1 MNMIRLYLLLLFAAL
16 FVAAPAY
23 SLSTFSSS
31 FSNSVGLTTGG
42 SDTTQL
48 FQTENYT
55 YVDLLL
61 EGSAGNGT
69 ITTQYA
75 SKKDGAIIIDDPTVV
90 AFTAGTPVSVFAGGL
105 SKHYVRFVIA
115 CVAGPCTFDAVFT
128 AKGSSNR

>member
-1 MNMIRLYLLLLFAAL
+1 MNMFSKCFLLLAAVI
-16 FVAAPAY
+16 FVASPAY

-31 FSNSVGLTTGG
+31 FSNSAGLTTAG

-55 YVDLLL
+55 YIDLLI
-61 EGSAGNGT
+61 ESSAGNGT

-75 SKKDGAIIIDDPTVV
+75 SKKDGAIIIDDPIVI
-90 AFTAGTPVSVFAGGL
+90 AFAAGVPASVFAGGL
-105 SKHYVRFVIA
+105 SKHYVQFVIT
-115 CVAGPCTFDAVFT
+115 CTAGPCVFDAVFT